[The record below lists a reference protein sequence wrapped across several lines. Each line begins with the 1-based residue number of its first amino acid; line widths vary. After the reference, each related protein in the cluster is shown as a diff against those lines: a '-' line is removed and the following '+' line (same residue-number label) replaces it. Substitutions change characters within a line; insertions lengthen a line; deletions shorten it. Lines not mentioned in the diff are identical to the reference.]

1 MNVTTC
7 SPSPPYD
14 PLCFSD
20 AFYPFYYT
28 KSTRLH
34 PDIPDTVL
42 TMASPVIAYWALSLF
57 FHALDMSGWKW
68 LDRYRIHEAAEV
80 KQRNLVSRTHVVL
93 AVIFQQVV
101 QTTLGLLTL
110 PGEVTTPVDHVPE
123 LQRIATFIQ
132 MWTPYHLNVLR
143 LSQVASFVYWWGI
156 PAVQLFFAMFII
168 DTWQYFLHR
177 WMHVN
182 KWLYKHFHSWH
193 HRLYVPYAFGSLY
206 NHPVEGFVL
215 DSCGALAAEIITRMT
230 TRQAMFLFTFST
242 LKTVDDHC
250 GYNLPFDPLQLISGN
265 NANYHDI
272 HHQTIGIKSNFAQPF
287 FIHWDTLLGTRMTRE
302 DIEQRRKKVANK
314 DQ

>member
-156 PAVQLFFAMFII
+156 PAVQLFFAMYVHLRLLVCIFSI
-168 DTWQYFLHR
+168 DI
-177 WMHVN
+177 
-182 KWLYKHFHSWH
+182 
-193 HRLYVPYAFGSLY
+193 FGGCQVY
-206 NHPVEGFVL
+206 NRYMAVL
-215 DSCGALAAEIITRMT
+215 PS
-230 TRQAMFLFTFST
+230 S
-242 LKTVDDHC
+242 VD
-250 GYNLPFDPLQLISGN
+250 
-265 NANYHDI
+265 A
-272 HHQTIGIKSNFAQPF
+272 
-287 FIHWDTLLGTRMTRE
+287 R
-302 DIEQRRKKVANK
+302 
-314 DQ
+314 